1 MKTKNL
7 FRALTFAQT
16 CLIAVVTIGEY
27 ATHSAKNMLIM
38 TNNKCCKSVLWRK
51 E

>member
-27 ATHSAKNMLIM
+27 AAFSKKYADYDK
-38 TNNKCCKSVLWRK
+38 
-51 E
+51 